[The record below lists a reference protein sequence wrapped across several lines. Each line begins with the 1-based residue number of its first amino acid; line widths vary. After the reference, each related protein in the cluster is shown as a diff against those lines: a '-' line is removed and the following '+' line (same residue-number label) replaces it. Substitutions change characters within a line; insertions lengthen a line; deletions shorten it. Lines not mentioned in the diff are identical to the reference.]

1 MKRKLL
7 YTLAFLFVTMQT
19 FAQTY
24 TYENLNRL
32 KKVVYENGT
41 TVTYTYDA
49 LGNRTKKK
57 VTSNS
62 VADEFTVSVTALPVQ
77 GGTVSGGGTYASG
90 TVIELLAT
98 PNAGYEFVEWS
109 DGVTANPRTVTV
121 TSDKNFT
128 AQFLAT
134 GFTTDYAQ
142 KVILYMRNNRV
153 YEYGVPELTDI
164 SFNDRKQ
171 QMTVN
176 KTNNQQDE
184 YSVLLLDSIAF
195 VDGENNNH
203 EWVDLGL
210 PSGTLWATCNVGA
223 NSPEEYGDYFAWGET
238 EPKENY
244 NESTYQLSNGTT
256 SSLTKYCNDSNYG
269 YNGFTDDFIELLPED
284 DAATTNWGSDWQ
296 MPSLEQIQ
304 ELLDNTTQTWTTRG
318 GVNGRLCTSS
328 NGNSIFLPAAGCCYT
343 NLMNAGVYGYYMSR
357 SLFTSYS
364 YLAYY
369 LCFYSDN
376 IYSSNSFRYF
386 GQSVRPV
393 RVQKKEEDHEYV
405 DLGLPS
411 GTLWATCN
419 VGASNPE
426 EPGDLY
432 AWGETETKTEY
443 SWSTYK
449 WCDGDACNASNHT
462 LTKYC
467 DRGGYGPLDGKISID
482 PEDDV
487 AHVKW
492 GGKWHMPTK
501 AQFQELFENCTAEW
515 IKLSDNL
522 HAYKFTAPNGNSIT
536 MPAAGEYSKSNFSS
550 DDFYYWSSE
559 LNMRDNPA
567 NNHGTHCV
575 AIEYDSNTMPGFVG
589 LLRYCGYAVRPVLS
603 DYTPIVHQ
611 VQAPTSYLSHNL
623 VDLGLPSG
631 TLWATCNLGA
641 SSPEGYGCYY
651 AWGETTGSCEGK
663 TSFKDQTYQY
673 YNGSTYTKYN
683 STDNL
688 IDLEKSDDAAFAKW
702 GGEWRMPT
710 WSEMSE
716 LKNTKYTTWEW
727 TSVGGINGLRV
738 TSVVKGFEG
747 NSIFLPAGGEH
758 DASKVNSL
766 GDYGYYWSSHLDT
779 DSETSSSACYLFVKS
794 SGWGSGYTSRS
805 MGRSVRP
812 VVSLDDISQ

>member
-1 MKRKLL
+1 MRQIV
-7 YTLAFLFVTMQT
+7 FLFALLFAGLQT

-24 TYENLNRL
+24 TYDNLNRL
-32 KKVVYENGT
+32 TKVVYENGT

-121 TSDKNFT
+121 TSDMNFT

-171 QMTVN
+171 QLTVN

-195 VDGENNNH
+195 VDGI
-203 EWVDLGL
+203 
-210 PSGTLWATCNVGA
+210 SGDNERHQFFCYDINGIRYALYKKPNLEVQQPNADGWSFYKSELTLDVT
-223 NSPEEYGDYFAWGET
+223 
-238 EPKENY
+238 K
-244 NESTYQLSNGTT
+244 NGTT
-256 SSLTKYCNDSNYG
+256 TSYVVDDNLYLAEETNNDVYPLCMAIDLNSRMLYIFSNSKTLSRNYSMDGYAYVSSLDNISFQKETVFSNKNWGWTPYFIYENNSLTIRHFSYAG
-269 YNGFTDDFIELLPED
+269 YYAMSSTRTGSGSWDTQSIGSISPDAFAAQKKANGFVLVIGTD
-284 DAATTNWGSDWQ
+284 
-296 MPSLEQIQ
+296 
-304 ELLDNTTQTWTTRG
+304 
-318 GVNGRLCTSS
+318 
-328 NGNSIFLPAAGCCYT
+328 
-343 NLMNAGVYGYYMSR
+343 AGV
-357 SLFTSYS
+357 
-364 YLAYY
+364 
-369 LCFYSDN
+369 DN
-376 IYSSNSFRYF
+376 N
-386 GQSVRPV
+386 
-393 RVQKKEEDHEYV
+393 DHEYV

-419 VGASNPE
+419 VGASSPE

-467 DRGGYGPLDGKISID
+467 DRGGYGPLDGKISIE

-673 YNGSTYTKYN
+673 YNGSIYTKYN